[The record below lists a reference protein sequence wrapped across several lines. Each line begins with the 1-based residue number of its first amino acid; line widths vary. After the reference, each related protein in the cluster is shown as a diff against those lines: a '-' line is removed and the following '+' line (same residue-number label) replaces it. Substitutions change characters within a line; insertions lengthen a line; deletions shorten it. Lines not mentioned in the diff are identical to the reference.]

1 MENMFNKFWSIY
13 HDFISILFDIIT
25 QRIVLIKE
33 QNLNSNL
40 ILLQFYDLELN

>member
-1 MENMFNKFWSIY
+1 MENMFNKFWSTY